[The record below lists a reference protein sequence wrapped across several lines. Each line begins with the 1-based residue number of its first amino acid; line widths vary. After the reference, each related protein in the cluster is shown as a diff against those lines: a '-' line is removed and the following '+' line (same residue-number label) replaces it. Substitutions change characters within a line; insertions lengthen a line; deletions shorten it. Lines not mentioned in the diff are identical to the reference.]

1 MVKVALF
8 IGALLGLSNALRV
21 EEHEIAVQISHSKV
35 LFIFR
40 GWSLLPMSRRYT
52 TMAVY

>member
-1 MVKVALF
+1 MVKIALF

-21 EEHEIAVQISHSKV
+21 EEHDIAIQISHSKV

-40 GWSLLPMSRRYT
+40 GWPLLPISRRYSS
-52 TMAVY
+52 MAD